1 MENINNNRCKTVLVT
16 SFKGGVGKSTVT
28 ANLAMMLAH
37 LNLRVLA
44 LDCDFN
50 MRCLD
55 LIMGYE
61 SRIVYDICD
70 VLTCRITAE
79 RAVINDSRNKNL
91 FFCAAPYNYKGTI
104 DADHFSATLENIA
117 DIFNLDYIIID
128 TPGDASSMLPLIAK
142 ISDRALIVAT
152 HQPAS
157 IRAAERTSFM
167 LDELG
172 IEDRRLI
179 INRFDAASVKK
190 GTRPGIIEIIDRTY
204 IQLLGV
210 IPNDTA
216 LSELQERGALIDE
229 LYKTDVWSA
238 FNNTATR
245 LIGRSVPLFHN
256 FKNTY
261 KSVVLK

>member
-1 MENINNNRCKTVLVT
+1 
-16 SFKGGVGKSTVT
+16 
-28 ANLAMMLAH
+28 MMLAH
-37 LNLRVLA
+37 LGLRVLA

-70 VLTCRITAE
+70 ILTNKISAE
-79 RAVINDSRNKNL
+79 RAVLNDTRNNNL
-91 FFCAAPYNYKGTI
+91 YFCAAPYNFKGTI
-104 DADHFSATLENIA
+104 DPLHFEETLETIA
-117 DIFNLDYIIID
+117 SLFKLDYIIID
-128 TPGDASSMLPLIAK
+128 TPGDASSMLPLVSK
-142 ISDRALIVAT
+142 ISDRALIIAT

-167 LDELG
+167 LEELG
-172 IEDRRLI
+172 ITDRRLI
-179 INRFDAASVKK
+179 INRFDAAAVKK
-190 GTRPGIIEIIDRTY
+190 GTQPGIIDIIDRTY

-210 IPNDTA
+210 IPHDPA

-229 LYKTDVWSA
+229 LYKTDVWTA

-245 LIGRSVPLFHN
+245 LLGRSVPLFQH
-256 FKNTY
+256 FKGIY
-261 KSVVLK
+261 KSVILK